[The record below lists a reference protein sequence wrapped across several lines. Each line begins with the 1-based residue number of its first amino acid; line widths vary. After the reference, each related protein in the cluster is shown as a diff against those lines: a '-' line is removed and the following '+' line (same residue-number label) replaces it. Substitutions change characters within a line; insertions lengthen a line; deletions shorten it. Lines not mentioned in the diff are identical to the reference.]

1 MKAILQRI
9 LADRVLQF
17 YLFVSLSVLLPVL
30 ALAALGL
37 IHLWQQ
43 GWILWFGVFLL
54 VLASLSTVLRLQM
67 GRDGGEGR
75 EHPVEPGV
83 EHLPPVPDWSAN
95 DRRAWDLA
103 LQHIRERQL
112 AETEWPD
119 IWEAMQDQLS
129 FVAHTY
135 HRDDPEARL
144 AFTVP
149 ELLLMLEIWSREYR
163 AVVLETVPLIQGI
176 KVSTLVSGS
185 REINRWKK
193 TYDRYGPLL
202 DLVKIITSKGM
213 TLPGTIASALT
224 SEFGSHL
231 GDHMQRNL
239 KQLLFEQVSQVA
251 IDLYSGR
258 LRLSEPELTAYRG
271 AVVEPEPVQVR
282 PLTVML
288 VGQVNAGKSSLV
300 NALSCN
306 AVAET
311 DLLPATDGFSR
322 YHLVLADELE
332 IHLVDTPGLDG
343 SEQVSK
349 RLLEQAVNSDLLIW
363 VSQATQQAK
372 ALDRQLIERWDAWFD
387 RELGRKKPP
396 LLLVTTHND
405 MLPPT
410 NAWHPPYDMEDS
422 DDPKV
427 SSILGALAYTSRA
440 LGLDPATPAIP
451 VAVTPDSS
459 FNVDTLKEVL
469 LQVSGEARAAQLNR
483 ERIDAA
489 SSASVVARG
498 LKQAGGAL
506 RSGYRLLKRRS

>member
-1 MKAILQRI
+1 VKALLQRI
-9 LADRVLQF
+9 LADRALQF
-17 YLFVSLSVLLPVL
+17 YLFLSLSVLLPLL

-43 GWILWFGVFLL
+43 GWILWFGLFLL

-67 GRDGGEGR
+67 GQASGEDR
-75 EHPVEPGV
+75 EHPLDSEV

-95 DRRAWDLA
+95 DRHVWALA
-103 LQHIRERQL
+103 QRNITDQAL

-119 IWEAMQDQLS
+119 IWEAMQEQLS
-129 FVAHTY
+129 FVARTY
-135 HRDDPEARL
+135 HPDDREARL

-149 ELLLMLEIWSREYR
+149 ELLLMLETWSREYR
-163 AVVLETVPLIQGI
+163 AVVLQTVPLIQGI

-185 REINRWKK
+185 REVNRWKK

-202 DLVKIITSKGM
+202 DLVRIITSKGM

-224 SEFGSHL
+224 SEFGSRL
-231 GDHMQRNL
+231 GEHVQRNL

-258 LRLSEPELTAYRG
+258 LKLSERELTAYRD
-271 AVVEPEPVQVR
+271 ARSEPAPVKVR

-300 NALSCN
+300 NALSSSC
-306 AVAET
+306 VAET
-311 DLLPATDGFSR
+311 DLLPTTSGFSR
-322 YHLVLADELE
+322 YHLTLADGLD
-332 IHLVDTPGLDG
+332 IHLVDSPGLDG
-343 SEQVSK
+343 SEQVSD
-349 RLLEQAVNSDLLIW
+349 RLLEQAVNADLLIW
-363 VSQATQQAK
+363 VCQATQPAK
-372 ALDRQLIERWDAWFD
+372 ALDRQLIDRWDAWFD

-405 MLPPT
+405 LLPPT
-410 NAWHPPYDMEDS
+410 AAWNPPYDMEDA
-422 DDPKV
+422 DNPKV
-427 SSILGALAYTSRA
+427 GSMLEALDYTSRA

-451 VAVTPDSS
+451 VAVTGDGS

-469 LQVSGEARAAQLNR
+469 LQVSDEARAAQLNR
-483 ERIDAA
+483 DRIDAA
-489 SSASVVARG
+489 NSASVVKRG

-506 RSGYRLLKRRS
+506 RSGYRLLRRRT

>member
-1 MKAILQRI
+1 MKALLQRI
-9 LADRVLQF
+9 LADRALQF
-17 YLFVSLSVLLPVL
+17 YVFVFLSVLLPLL

-43 GWILWFGVFLL
+43 GWVLWFGVFLL
-54 VLASLSTVLRLQM
+54 ILASLATVLRLQI
-67 GRDGGEGR
+67 GQAGGDNRD
-75 EHPVEPGV
+75 HAVDPGI

-95 DRRAWDLA
+95 DRRIWDLA
-103 LQHIRERQL
+103 LQHINEREL

-119 IWEAMQDQLS
+119 IWDAMQEQLS

-135 HRDDPEARL
+135 HPNDQDARL

-149 ELLLMLEIWSREYR
+149 ELLLMLETWSREYR
-163 AVVLETVPLIQGI
+163 GAVLQSVPLIQGI
-176 KVSTLVSGS
+176 KVSSLVSGS
-185 REINRWKK
+185 RQVRRWKR

-202 DLVKIITSKGM
+202 DLVKVITSKGL
-213 TLPGTIASALT
+213 TLPGTIASALS
-224 SEFGSHL
+224 SEFGSRL

-258 LRLSEPELTAYRG
+258 LRLSERELSAYRD
-271 AVVEPEPVQVR
+271 ARSEPGPVQVR

-300 NALSCN
+300 NALSARC
-306 AVAET
+306 VAEP
-311 DLLPATDGFSR
+311 DLLPATSGFSR
-322 YHLVLADELE
+322 YHLTLADGLD

-343 SEQVSK
+343 SEQVSD

-363 VSQATQQAK
+363 VSQATQPAK

-405 MLPPT
+405 LLPPT
-410 NAWHPPYDMEDS
+410 AAWNPPYDMEDAG
-422 DDPKV
+422 DPKV
-427 SSILGALAYTSRA
+427 SAMLGALDYTSRA
-440 LGLDPATPAIP
+440 LGLAPATPAIP
-451 VAVTPDSS
+451 VAVTRDAS
-459 FNVDTLKEVL
+459 FNVDVLREVL
-469 LQVSGEARAAQLNR
+469 LQISDEARAAQLNR

-489 SSASVVARG
+489 NSASVVKRG

-506 RSGYRLLKRRS
+506 RTGYRLLRRRN